1 MEAGSW
7 KLGVKF
13 RSSLFPLP
21 SSLFQLLQIMANL
34 KEIRNRISS
43 VSSTMQI
50 TSAMKMVSAAKLK
63 KAQDAITAMRPYAE
77 KLTELLQNVSS
88 TLDGDA
94 GGEFT
99 AQREINKVLLVVIT
113 SNRGLAGAFNTNVI
127 KQAKEVADSY
137 AGKQVDIFPIGKKG
151 NDALAKTHTVHAHHN
166 AIFDNLTFEHV
177 STIAETLIE
186 KFTSGEYDM
195 IEIIYNQFKNAATQ
209 IVQTEQF
216 LPLAPVKSDVP
227 ASTGDYIFEP
237 SKEEIVLT
245 LIPKSLKTQLYKAIR
260 DSFASEHG
268 ARMTAMHKATD
279 NATELRNQLKLTYN
293 KARQAAIT
301 NEILEIVGGAEA
313 LKG

>member
-1 MEAGSW
+1 
-7 KLGVKF
+7 
-13 RSSLFPLP
+13 
-21 SSLFQLLQIMANL
+21 MANL
-34 KEIRNRISS
+34 KEIRNRITS

-77 KLTELLQNVSS
+77 KMTELLQNLSS
-88 TLDGDA
+88 TLDADA

-99 AQREINKVLLVVIT
+99 TQREVKRVLIVAIT
-113 SNRGLAGAFNTNVI
+113 SNRGLAGAFNSNVI
-127 KQAKEVADSY
+127 KEIRNLNENVY
-137 AGKQVDIFPIGKKG
+137 AGKQVDFITIGKKG
-151 NDALAKTHTVHAHHN
+151 NDVVKKANTVVFN
-166 AIFDNLTFEHV
+166 NNSVFDNLTFENV
-177 STIAETLIE
+177 SEIADEITALFLQG
-186 KFTSGEYDM
+186 KYDRVVLV
-195 IEIIYNQFKNAATQ
+195 YNQFKNAATQ
-209 IVQTEQF
+209 IIQSEQF
-216 LPLAPVKSDVP
+216 LPLAPI
-227 ASTGDYIFEP
+227 ASGKPVSNVDYIFEP

-245 LIPKSLKTQLYKAIR
+245 LIPKMLKTQLYKAVR